1 MTGKASLSLLELDLA
16 PAELLLD
23 DFADELLEFTPLL
36 EEAASLELD
45 SSELDETC
53 ELLEATLELLGIDF
67 HCADRTKFPDA
78 VAGISVTSAS
88 PNPQPKNVWSLREGV
103 GKGISCPGV

>member
-1 MTGKASLSLLELDLA
+1 MPLATIASLPVLELDLA

-23 DFADELLEFTPLL
+23 GFADELLEFTPLL

-45 SSELDETC
+45 FSELDETC

-67 HCADRTKFPDA
+67 HCADTDKSSDT
-78 VAGISVTSAS
+78 VAGISVTMSL
-88 PNPQPKNVWSLREGV
+88 PHFQPAKE
-103 GKGISCPGV
+103 